1 MTEGFSAAAGQNFKL
16 EMNVVKLFLQDKFV
30 LEFWK
35 VAMFLNKGH
44 QQTSEGVKMG
54 CFAHKNATGD
64 TKLKKLNVFY

>member
-1 MTEGFSAAAGQNFKL
+1 
-16 EMNVVKLFLQDKFV
+16 
-30 LEFWK
+30 
-35 VAMFLNKGH
+35 MFLNKGH